1 MICRISILASCRYS
15 NIIYVA
21 DIVVI
26 FCIKCFIVEL
36 HGESTFLIK
45 IHCSVCMDAGP
56 ALNQFDQL
64 LPIGR
69 RAGVIY
75 SQLFK
80 YTLQVLQRIAL
91 GSAPHKAGPAWMA
104 C

>member
-1 MICRISILASCRYS
+1 MQI
-15 NIIYVA
+15 
-21 DIVVI
+21 
-26 FCIKCFIVEL
+26 EL

-56 ALNQFDQL
+56 ALHQFDQL